1 MTERMNFIVTGA
13 SSGIGRATVAELADR
28 GHRVVAVARR
38 VDELVELATQ
48 HSGVMALAAD
58 VTETAGVS
66 EIVAACS
73 RWGQMDG
80 LVHGAASLI
89 EAAGYR
95 EMDAAHLSEHFR
107 VHVAAPIALNQAL
120 TATLPLRRI
129 VYLDS
134 YSATTLRRGWE
145 AYSIMKAAA
154 QMAARAAAAWGES
167 LVIRAFPGAVQTPVL
182 DVVLD
187 SAGPAALDYR
197 AMLERGEVAQP
208 ADTARFV
215 SDLLEAPEA
224 LVASRDSWDYNSAE
238 DRAALAGFRT

>member
-1 MTERMNFIVTGA
+1 MTNHMSFIVTGA
-13 SSGIGRATVAELADR
+13 SSGIGRATVEELASR
-28 GHRVVAVARR
+28 GHNVVAVARR
-38 VDELVELATQ
+38 RDQLDELAAR
-48 HSGVMALAAD
+48 HSTVAALPAD
-58 VTETAGVS
+58 VTTELGV
-66 EIVAACS
+66 ERVVAACAAWD
-73 RWGQMDG
+73 RLDG
-80 LVHGAASLI
+80 VVHGAASLI
-89 EAAGYR
+89 DAGGYGAVDPIR
-95 EMDAAHLSEHFR
+95 LTEHFR

-120 TATLPLRRI
+120 SATRPPQRI
-129 VYLDS
+129 AYLDS

-145 AYSIMKAAA
+145 AYSITKAAA
-154 QMAARAAAAWGES
+154 QMAARAAAAWGGP